1 MKVLIISLFLSTL
14 VFGNILDFKTIST
27 SFKQI
32 VKNKSGNEAIYKGE
46 LKIKGNDKILW
57 SYKTPI
63 VKNVFINKNSVIID
77 EPELEQAITSS
88 LSDEL
93 NMVKIINNSKKISQN
108 TYENTLDDTKYTI
121 IIENNILKSVTYKD
135 ELDNKVTITFTNFQK
150 DVSLSDTI
158 FSFTIPK
165 YYDVIKK

>member
-1 MKVLIISLFLSTL
+1 MKVLIVSLFLTNML
-14 VFGNILDFKTIST
+14 FGNILDFKTLSS

-57 SYKTPI
+57 SYKTP
-63 VKNVFINKNSVIID
+63 VKKDVYINKNQVIID

-88 LSDEL
+88 LNDEL
-93 NMVKIINNSKKISQN
+93 NMVKIINNSKKVSLN
-108 TYENTLDDTKYTI
+108 TYENTLEDTKYII
-121 IIENNILKSVTYKD
+121 IIENNILKSVSYKD
-135 ELDNKVTITFTNFQK
+135 ELDNKVMILFTNFQK
-150 DVSLSDTI
+150 DIPLSDTI

-165 YYDVIKK
+165 NYDVIKK